1 MWVKAL
7 TGATAT
13 ALVAG
18 GMLVASGAPANAAE
32 SDCGTNQICLFQDY
46 NYGGRML
53 NITRIGACIENLKG
67 WEFNDITSSV
77 VNNSATTIRL
87 YQDIGHGG
95 KYVRLTPGERIANL
109 SSVTIYNNDGSWFGV
124 NTFNDRTSS
133 TC

>member
-1 MWVKAL
+1 MRVRLPAAVAVTAW
-7 TGATAT
+7 ATSAV
-13 ALVAG
+13 L
-18 GMLVASGAPANAAE
+18 LSGAPAQAAE
-32 SDCGTNQICLFQDY
+32 SDCGSNQICLFQDY
-46 NYGGRML
+46 GYGGRML
-53 NITRIGACIENLKG
+53 NITRIGTCIENLKG

-77 VNNSATTIRL
+77 INNSPVTVRL

-95 KYVRLTPGERIANL
+95 KYVRLTPGEKIANL